1 MEEPAEK
8 TAGKTSTWLA
18 LRNPVFRRLWSA
30 MVISGSCIGAHN
42 TAVYWVL
49 HKLGAS
55 TLHIA
60 LMTTVSALPFAL
72 FTLPAGAIADMVDRK
87 RILLTVQIWHASIA
101 FALAILWM
109 AHLLNPYLILVSA
122 FLFSAGFAFASPA
135 HASVIAEMVSKDDL
149 ASAYTLAGMQMDL
162 SGIIGPLFSALLLPL
177 AGVSFIFG
185 ANGLGFLLMFFA
197 VLQWKRPKVQS
208 SLPLENFFESLTTA
222 IRYVRY
228 TPGIKIL
235 LARHALFSFFISII
249 PSLMPVVG
257 LNELHLKASHLGFL
271 FMSMAVGSVIS
282 GAFIIPW
289 ARAKYSPQRI
299 TAFAN
304 LALTLNSCLMVFV
317 HRPGVFLVV
326 ATLGGMGW
334 TLSASELWVASQRAM
349 PDWAR
354 GRMNATMV
362 MVANAATALGGVI
375 WGLAAHHA
383 GVVPTF
389 LGSAVFGLL
398 IMIVVR
404 VVPGLQISID
414 FTKSL
419 SFESAPVSIFA
430 QSLDTSRSPAPQD
443 GPVSITAEFQ
453 VDPTRRNECVELM
466 RDARMIF
473 LRNGANR
480 WHLYEDLKQPNKFRM
495 EIVVPSWKQH
505 LLQRERMTKNEKE
518 ILLKLRS
525 LRTDPNPPE
534 EWISLS
540 VEKEVLN
547 RRVRTGG
554 LPPGYIDR

>member
-1 MEEPAEK
+1 MENTAE
-8 TAGKTSTWLA
+8 KTSTWLA
-18 LRNPVFRRLWSA
+18 LRNPVFRKLWLA
-30 MVISGSCIGAHN
+30 MVVSGSCIGAHN
-42 TAVYWVL
+42 TAVYWTL
-49 HKLGAS
+49 NSLGAS
-55 TLHIA
+55 TVIIS
-60 LMTTVSALPFAL
+60 LMATVSALPYTL

-87 RILLTVQIWHASIA
+87 KILLAVQLWHASIA

-109 AHLLNPYLILVSA
+109 THLLNPYLILVSA
-122 FLFSAGFAFASPA
+122 FLFSAGFAFGSPA
-135 HASVIAEMVSKDDL
+135 HSSVIAEMVSKDDL

-162 SGIIGPLFSALLLPL
+162 SGIIGPLFAALLLPL

-185 ANGLGFLLMFFA
+185 ANGLGFLLMFLAF
-197 VLQWKRPKVQS
+197 LQWKRVKVQS

-228 TPGIKIL
+228 APGIKIL

-257 LNELHLKASHLGFL
+257 LKELHLKASNLGFL
-271 FMSMAVGSVIS
+271 FTSMAVGSVIS

-299 TAFAN
+299 TTFAN
-304 LALTLNSCLMVFV
+304 LVLLLNFCLMAFV
-317 HRPGVFLVV
+317 HRPYVFLVV
-326 ATLGGMGW
+326 AALGGMGW

-362 MVANAATALGGVI
+362 MVSQAATALGGVI
-375 WGLAAHHA
+375 WGLAAHNE

-389 LGSAVFGLL
+389 LGAAVIGILL
-398 IMIVVR
+398 MVLVR
-404 VVPGLQISID
+404 VVPALQISID

-430 QSLDTSRSPAPQD
+430 QSLDPSRLPAPKD
-443 GPVSITAEFQ
+443 GPVSITAEFN
-453 VDPTRRNECVELM
+453 VDPTRRNECIELM

-473 LRNGANR
+473 LRNGAYR
-480 WHLYEDLKQPNKFRM
+480 WHLYEDLKQANKFRM
-495 EIVVPSWKQH
+495 EIVAPSWKEH

-518 ILLKLRS
+518 IIDKLRG

-534 EWISLS
+534 EWVSLS
-540 VEKEVLN
+540 VEKEVLD

-554 LPPGYIDR
+554 LPPDYIDQ